1 MPKTT
6 RKGYVVVYPNREKA
20 SSVLVKFI
28 VAGLLVVSAILI
40 AALTVGGWSKL
51 EGLKALDIA
60 WFLIYLVLAFWVA
73 AKWSRGALTFA
84 SALGIILLFLALI
97 AGGGVAG
104 TSWFQRDSFGFA
116 APQSLF
122 GGGGFGPSTLGV
134 ITVLL
139 APVQAALI
147 VFALI
152 GFRQAWNIETEI
164 PEEEARNRGRGKG
177 DGRRSS
183 PSPATA

>member
-1 MPKTT
+1 MPKTV

-20 SSVLVKFI
+20 SSHLVKLI
-28 VAGLLVVSAILI
+28 VAALLIVSAVLI

-60 WFLIYLVLAFWVA
+60 WILAYLVLAFWVA
-73 AKWSRGALTFA
+73 VKWSRGALTFA

-97 AGGGVAG
+97 AGGGIAG
-104 TSWFQRDSFGFA
+104 TSWFQRNSFGYA
-116 APQSLF
+116 APHTVF
-122 GGGGFGPSTLGV
+122 GGKGLGPDTLGV

-152 GFRQAWNIETEI
+152 GFRQAWNIETEV
-164 PEEEARNRGRGKG
+164 PEDEARKRGGGK
-177 DGRRSS
+177 DRRSS